1 MWIALSLCCLAAT
14 PISPP
19 PISSAVG
26 EVSGDAARAE
36 SASFRVVSYAR
47 GHDAREAARTCE
59 RWRERLTRYW
69 CDQDKTTAWTPKCDL
84 VIHAGKQGYLAVVGP
99 GGGPTYGSSL
109 LDFGKE
115 KQVSKRRIDIRGDS
129 PLGMAALPHE
139 MTHVILA
146 DLLDGRQPPRW
157 ADEGMA
163 MLADTKEKRL
173 LHERDLTQGLASGRA
188 FRLAELLGLDA
199 YPHASR
205 VPAFYGQSVSVTA
218 FLALRDDP
226 AKFVEFLRRSE
237 EHGHDLALRKVYAID
252 GVAELERLWRDGR
265 NASRAGY
272 HGVRLSLDEAVI
284 ERASGAE

>member
-1 MWIALSLCCLAAT
+1 VWIALSLCCLAAT
-14 PISPP
+14 PINSTA
-19 PISSAVG
+19 I
-26 EVSGDAARAE
+26 EISGDAARAE
-36 SASFRVVSYAR
+36 SASFRVVSYSC
-47 GHDAREAARTCE
+47 GHDAREAARSCE
-59 RWRERLTRYW
+59 QWRDRLTRYW
-69 CDQDKTTAWTPKCDL
+69 CNQDKTAAWTPKCDL

-109 LDFGKE
+109 LDFGKD
-115 KQVSKRRIDIRGDS
+115 KQIAKRRIDIRGDS

-146 DLLDGRQPPRW
+146 DLLNGRQPPRW

-163 MLADTKEKRL
+163 MLADTKEKQL
-173 LHERDLTQGLASGRA
+173 LHERDLAHGLASGRA

-199 YPHASR
+199 YPHAAR

-226 AKFVEFLRRSE
+226 AKFVEFLRRCE
-237 EHGHDLALRKVYAID
+237 AAGHDEALRKVYAID
-252 GVAELERLWRDGR
+252 GVAHLERLWREDR
-265 NASRAGY
+265 HASRTGY
-272 HGVRLSLDEAVI
+272 HGVRLSLDEAVM